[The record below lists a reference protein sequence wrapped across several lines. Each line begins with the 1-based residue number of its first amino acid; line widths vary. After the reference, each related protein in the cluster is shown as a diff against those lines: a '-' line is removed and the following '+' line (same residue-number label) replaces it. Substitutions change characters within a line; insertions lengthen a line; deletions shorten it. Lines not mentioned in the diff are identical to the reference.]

1 MKLSFKPELLAPAG
15 DRERLDA
22 ALLYGADAVY
32 LGGQEFGMRA
42 APSNFSE
49 EGLKEAVRDCHA
61 RGVRVHLTVNTLP
74 RNEELEHLP
83 AFLERAKDAEVDALI
98 IADVGVMKLA
108 QKYAPGV
115 DIHMSTQAGV
125 VNWLTAQTLYDM
137 GAKRVVM
144 ARECSLQDIA
154 EVRAKTPADLEIEAF
169 VHGAMCMS
177 ISGRC
182 LLSNYMTGRDGNR
195 GECAQPCRWQYHLM
209 EEKRPGEYFEITEE
223 EHGTYFLNSKDMCL
237 IEHIPEL
244 VEAGISSFKIEGRAK
259 SAFYVAAVTNAY
271 RAAIDGFLANP
282 SMDYRPEPW
291 VVDEVRKISY
301 RDYCTGFYFGAPEE
315 DAGIYYDGIYIRDWD
330 VIANVLSSDGT
341 FVTVTQRNRFF
352 KGDVLEVMS
361 PGSEPFSL
369 TVTELY
375 NEAGEDVDVAPN
387 PMATIRIR
395 CDRNIPA
402 GSILRIR
409 KRD

>member
-375 NEAGEDVDVAPN
+375 NEAGEEVDVAPN